1 MLKKAYTPTRLFAE
15 SLLFF
20 AAGLMLLFRPER
32 TLALALD
39 ALRWLLPAGGA
50 VNLVEWLLHGR
61 RRRVALVK
69 GAALLA
75 GGLVLAFLPR
85 AMGISISLVFG
96 LWMALNCLC
105 KLLYAVQLRVDGEG
119 GWLANLL
126 AGIMHGLF
134 ASLLLAY
141 PLRGILPLTLLLGLY
156 SLGYG
161 LFTLGDAVRELL
173 GTDVKGRRVRQRIR
187 ISPPVLLTALIPQ
200 WLLRAL
206 NDPDEAEEIERWTR
220 RETNDGQ
227 ARQDLEIFFHLSKDT
242 AMGMGHVDIALGER
256 VYAYGCYDASSNRLF
271 GLISDGV
278 LVTAERE
285 PYIAYCLRNEKKK
298 LISFGVSLDPAQRES
313 VRAAAARF
321 MAGSEQW
328 TPPEDSHQADFARST
343 GAVFHKLRK
352 GPFQT
357 YNALKTNCVALADI
371 LCGASGLDLMNL
383 QGIITPG
390 TYYAFLDRQFLRRNS
405 IVISRTVYR

>member
-1 MLKKAYTPTRLFAE
+1 MLKKAYTPARLLVE
-15 SLLFF
+15 SALFF
-20 AAGLMLLFRPER
+20 AAGLLLLFRPEQ
-32 TLALALD
+32 TLALAVD
-39 ALRWLLPAGGA
+39 ALRWLLLAGG
-50 VNLVEWLLHGR
+50 VINLTEWLVHGR
-61 RRRVALVK
+61 IRRVALAK
-69 GAALLA
+69 GTLLLA
-75 GGLVLAFLPR
+75 GGLTLAFLPR
-85 AMGISISLVFG
+85 AVSLSVSLIFG

-105 KLLYAVQLRVDGEG
+105 KLLYGVQLKADGER

-126 AGIMHGLF
+126 AGVMHGIFAAVLF
-134 ASLLLAY
+134 VY
-141 PLRGILPLTLLLGLY
+141 PMWSMLPLTLLLGLY
-156 SLGYG
+156 AMGYG

-200 WLLRAL
+200 WLLRML
-206 NDPDEAEEIERWTR
+206 NDPDEAEETARWTR
-220 RETNDGQ
+220 RETNDEQ
-227 ARQDLEIFFHLSKDT
+227 ARKDLEIFFHLSKNT

-256 VYAYGCYDASSNRLF
+256 VYTYGCYDASSNRLF

-285 PYIAYCLRNEKKK
+285 RYVTFCLEHEKKK
-298 LISFGVSLDPAQRES
+298 LIGFGVSLDPAQRDA
-313 VRAAAARF
+313 VRRAAEKF
-321 MAGSEQW
+321 MEGSQLW
-328 TPPEDSHQADFARST
+328 TPPEGTVQADFARDA

-357 YNALKTNCVALADI
+357 YNALKTNCVALADL
-371 LCGASGLDLMNL
+371 LCGASGLDLMNM
-383 QGIITPG
+383 QGIVTPG